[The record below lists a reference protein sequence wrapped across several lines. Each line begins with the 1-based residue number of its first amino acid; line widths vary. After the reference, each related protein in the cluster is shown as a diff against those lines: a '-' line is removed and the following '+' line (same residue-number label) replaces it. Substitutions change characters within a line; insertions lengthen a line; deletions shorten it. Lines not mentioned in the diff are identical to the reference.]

1 MQNSSAPGECCS
13 SLPGGSG
20 QPFDSSV
27 GTEAQLA
34 AAAAVVGVAETV
46 ECAAV
51 VVEDTPVVDD
61 ISAAAGVC
69 LRT

>member
-1 MQNSSAPGECCS
+1 MQNNSALGECCS

-34 AAAAVVGVAETV
+34 AAVVGVAETV
-46 ECAAV
+46 GCAAV

-69 LRT
+69 LRM